1 MADIAV
7 PGPAALSTAPDT
19 AAVCP
24 YLLAV
29 DSAWRSSTVSRDH
42 RCHAVAPAAA
52 LAADKQRRLCLV
64 SAHGGCAT
72 YLAATMALE
81 EGGSVE
87 ERPLHRSVTKTA
99 PLVLDRGRLP
109 MARLPM
115 AFPALPHRA
124 GQGGLVALMVVAFGA
139 LAVTRLGDGGPGVT
153 PVGGVSGASPTAAAV
168 ATATPADAT
177 TAPASPEAPTR
188 TLVPSGVEP
197 TAAPPPTP
205 TPASSPTPAPTAR
218 PSPAAAKTYTV
229 QSGDTLSG
237 IAGEH
242 GTTWQILA
250 ELNDIQNPRQ
260 LRVGQVIK
268 LPG

>member
-7 PGPAALSTAPDT
+7 PRPAALSTAPDT

-24 YLLAV
+24 YLLAA

-64 SAHGGCAT
+64 SAHVGCAT
-72 YLAATMALE
+72 YLAATTALE

-109 MARLPM
+109 MAL
-115 AFPALPHRA
+115 PALPDRA

-139 LAVTRLGDGGPGVT
+139 LAITRLGDGSPGIS
-153 PVGGVSGASPTAAAV
+153 PVGGVSGASPTAAAI
-168 ATATPADAT
+168 ATATPAEAT

-197 TAAPPPTP
+197 TTAPTP
-205 TPASSPTPAPTAR
+205 TPPPAASPTPAPTPR
-218 PSPAAAKTYTV
+218 PTQASATYTV

-250 ELNDIQNPRQ
+250 ELNDIENPRQ

>member
-7 PGPAALSTAPDT
+7 PRPAALSTAPDT

-24 YLLAV
+24 YLLAA

-64 SAHGGCAT
+64 SKHLGCAT
-72 YLAATMALE
+72 YLAANRVLE
-81 EGGSVE
+81 DGGSVE
-87 ERPLHRSVTKTA
+87 ARPLHRSVTKTA

-109 MARLPM
+109 FAV
-115 AFPALPHRA
+115 PALPDRA

-139 LAVTRLGDGGPGVT
+139 LAVTRLGDGGPGIT
-153 PVGGVSGASPTAAAV
+153 PAGVVGASPTAAAL
-168 ATATPADAT
+168 
-177 TAPASPEAPTR
+177 ASPLASSIAASPDAPTR
-188 TLVPSGVEP
+188 TLVPSNVEP
-197 TAAPPPTP
+197 TTPP
-205 TPASSPTPAPTAR
+205 SPTPAATATPSPEPAPTAS
-218 PSPAAAKTYTV
+218 PSSGPTTYTV

-237 IAGEH
+237 IAGAH
-242 GTTWQILA
+242 GTTWQELA
-250 ELNDIQNPRQ
+250 ELNQIENPRR
-260 LRVGQVIK
+260 LRVGQVLK

>member
-7 PGPAALSTAPDT
+7 PRPAALSTAPDT

-24 YLLAV
+24 YLLAA

-64 SAHGGCAT
+64 TAHVGCAT
-72 YLAATMALE
+72 YLAATTVLE
-81 EGGSVE
+81 EAGSVD

-109 MARLPM
+109 FAL
-115 AFPALPHRA
+115 PALPDRA

-139 LAVTRLGDGGPGVT
+139 LAVTRLGDGGPGIT
-153 PVGGVSGASPTAAAV
+153 PAAGVDGASPTAAAI

-177 TAPASPEAPTR
+177 TVPATPDAPTR

-197 TAAPPPTP
+197 TAAPTP
-205 TPASSPTPAPTAR
+205 TPEPSPTAEPTVR
-218 PSPAAAKTYTV
+218 PSPAAARTYTV

-242 GTTWQILA
+242 GTTWQVLA
-250 ELNDIQNPRQ
+250 QLNDIENPRQ

-268 LPG
+268 LPA

>member
-7 PGPAALSTAPDT
+7 PRPAALSTAPDT

-24 YLLAV
+24 YLLAA

-64 SAHGGCAT
+64 SAHVGCAT
-72 YLAATMALE
+72 YLAATTVLE
-81 EGGSVE
+81 EGDSVE

-109 MARLPM
+109 MAL
-115 AFPALPHRA
+115 PALPDRA
-124 GQGGLVALMVVAFGA
+124 GQAGLVVLMVVAFGA
-139 LAVTRLGDGGPGVT
+139 LAVTRLGDGGPGIT

-168 ATATPADAT
+168 ATATPAEAT

-197 TAAPPPTP
+197 TTAPTP
-205 TPASSPTPAPTAR
+205 IPTSAASPTPAPTAR
-218 PSPAAAKTYTV
+218 PTQAPATYTI

-250 ELNDIQNPRQ
+250 ELNDIENPRQ

-268 LPG
+268 LPA

>member
-7 PGPAALSTAPDT
+7 PRPAALSTAPDT

-24 YLLAV
+24 YLLAA
-29 DSAWRSSTVSRDH
+29 DSAWRSSAVSRDH

-64 SAHGGCAT
+64 SAHTGCAT
-72 YLAATMALE
+72 YLAAATVLE
-81 EGGSVE
+81 DRGSVE

-109 MARLPM
+109 LAL
-115 AFPALPHRA
+115 PALPDRA

-139 LAVTRLGDGGPGVT
+139 LAVTRLGDGGPGIT
-153 PVGGVSGASPTAAAV
+153 PAAGVDGASPTAAAV
-168 ATATPADAT
+168 ATATPGDAT
-177 TAPASPEAPTR
+177 TVPATPDVPTR

-197 TAAPPPTP
+197 TAAPTPTP
-205 TPASSPTPAPTAR
+205 TPEPSSTPEPTAR
-218 PSPAAAKTYTV
+218 PSSAAAKTYIV
-229 QSGDTLSG
+229 QTGDTLSG

-242 GTTWQILA
+242 GTTWQVLA
-250 ELNDIQNPRQ
+250 ALNNIENPRR

-268 LPG
+268 LPA